1 MLWEFWKSD
10 GELFPPEIVET
21 QVGLNKKPHAVIF
34 VFDGSTDQVPA
45 SEEDALFYRKAIES
59 AASRG
64 YVKPFVV
71 ITKIDVVESRLRKK
85 YANSIVDDKQKEF
98 MIAEH
103 IDGIV
108 TRLAQT
114 FNLPR
119 EQIDFLENYTADNF
133 ERNLK
138 IEYYL
143 LRTFKKV
150 VDEGLRFIETEA
162 KPKWCRIF

>member
-10 GELFPPEIVET
+10 GELFPPEIVES
-21 QVGLNKKPHAVIF
+21 QVGINKKPHAVIF
-34 VFDGSTDQVPA
+34 AFDGSTDQVPA
-45 SEEDALFYRKAIES
+45 SDEDAMFYRKAIES
-59 AASRG
+59 AMGRG
-64 YVKPFVV
+64 YAKPFVV

-108 TRLAQT
+108 TKLGQT
-114 FNLPR
+114 LGLPR
-119 EQIDFLENYTADNF
+119 EQIDFLENYTPGNN

-150 VDEGLRFIETEA
+150 VDEGLRFIEAGA
-162 KPKWCRIF
+162 KPKWCNIF

>member
-10 GELFPPEIVET
+10 SELFPAEIVESK
-21 QVGLNKKPHAVIF
+21 VGLNKKPHAIVF

-45 SEEDALFYRKAIES
+45 SEEDALFYRRAIES
-59 AASRG
+59 AISRG
-64 YVKPFVV
+64 YAKPFVV
-71 ITKIDVVESRLRKK
+71 ITKIDIVESRLRKK

-103 IDGIV
+103 IDKIV
-108 TRLAQT
+108 TNCAEKLG
-114 FNLPR
+114 LPR

-143 LRTFKKV
+143 LKTFQKI
-150 VDEGLRFIETEA
+150 VDEGLRFVEVQS
-162 KPKWCRIF
+162 KQKWCRIF

>member
-1 MLWEFWKSD
+1 M
-10 GELFPPEIVET
+10 
-21 QVGLNKKPHAVIF
+21 
-34 VFDGSTDQVPA
+34 FDGSTDQVPA
-45 SEEDALFYRKAIES
+45 SEEDAAFYRKAIE
-59 AASRG
+59 AAVARG
-64 YVKPFVV
+64 YAKPFVV
-71 ITKIDVVESRLRKK
+71 VTKIDVVESRLRKK

-108 TRLAQT
+108 SRLAQT
-114 FNLPR
+114 LGLPR
-119 EQIDFLENYTADNF
+119 EQIDFLENYTAGNT

-150 VDEGLRFIETEA
+150 VDEGLRFIEAESR
-162 KPKWCRIF
+162 PKWCRIF